1 MGRFRF
7 SMQNILQMKEKLETQ
22 AKNEYAQANARL
34 LQEQEKLEILQN
46 RLRANDELLK
56 GELQE
61 SLTIVKIKKIKQDS
75 EILETYKIMS
85 LFVVKQKWSRR
96 EKN

>member
-34 LQEQEKLEILQN
+34 LQEQENWKFCKTGCGPMMN
-46 RLRANDELLK
+46 
-56 GELQE
+56 
-61 SLTIVKIKKIKQDS
+61 
-75 EILETYKIMS
+75 
-85 LFVVKQKWSRR
+85 F
-96 EKN
+96 

>member
-46 RLRANDELLK
+46 RLRANDEPV
-56 GELQE
+56 
-61 SLTIVKIKKIKQDS
+61 SYTHLTLPTIA
-75 EILETYKIMS
+75 
-85 LFVVKQKWSRR
+85 
-96 EKN
+96 

>member
-56 GELQE
+56 G
-61 SLTIVKIKKIKQDS
+61 
-75 EILETYKIMS
+75 
-85 LFVVKQKWSRR
+85 
-96 EKN
+96 